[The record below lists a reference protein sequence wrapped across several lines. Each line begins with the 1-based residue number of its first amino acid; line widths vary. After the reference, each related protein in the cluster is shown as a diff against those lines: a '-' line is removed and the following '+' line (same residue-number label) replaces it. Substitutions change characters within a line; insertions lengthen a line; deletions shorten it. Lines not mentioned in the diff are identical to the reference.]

1 MRSCKVSNVALSSSF
16 MASTSTLQI
25 RASISVINALSTV
38 CVSVRG
44 MEMVVM
50 VFEEAAFFI
59 EL

>member
-1 MRSCKVSNVALSSSF
+1 MP
-16 MASTSTLQI
+16 
-25 RASISVINALSTV
+25 SIG
-38 CVSVRG
+38 VSVRG